1 VDGPVR
7 LLTLNY
13 LARTTLTGAESTLFV
28 DCFDVLIGCV
38 EVVNDRVV
46 VTQGMRCGEVLI
58 AFASDTLRHSHSG
71 RISTAFHRPTS

>member
-1 VDGPVR
+1 MDGPVR

-38 EVVNDRVV
+38 EVVNDRAV
-46 VTQGMRCGEVLI
+46 VTQGMEQLAEMTVLCCLH
-58 AFASDTLRHSHSG
+58 TLSYLT
-71 RISTAFHRPTS
+71 TADPTR